1 MASDVLI
8 FDDVNS
14 VGDLANFVS
23 RAKTIEDDAALFV
36 ARGTALAVY
45 VPVLVPAELGQ
56 GQYTIL
62 GMRVHRLAQPAEIN
76 ASYSLSSI
84 QDRLARMGDSSVEF
98 TLPPVEATAR
108 WAGISVPLSG
118 WEDSGTIP
126 DHALS
131 TAAQTGIDAVAQ
143 ALPENPGKPVL
154 SQIRQRIWSS
164 EIAGQEPPLPMG
176 AAFAMHALGFLS
188 PNGDSRVLRQGT
200 WRRISNGRGH
210 AVLRQSS
217 LLG

>member
-14 VGDLANFVS
+14 VSDLSNFIS

-56 GQYTIL
+56 GQYTVL
-62 GMRVHRLAQPAEIN
+62 GMRVHRLAQPAELD
-76 ASYSLSSI
+76 ASYSLSSV

-98 TLPPVEATAR
+98 TVPPVEATAR
-108 WAGISVPLSG
+108 WAGISVPMSQ
-118 WEDSGTIP
+118 WEDSGSIA
-126 DHALS
+126 DADLS
-131 TAAQTGIDAVAQ
+131 RAAQTGIDAVAQ
-143 ALPENPGKPVL
+143 ALPENPGKPVI
-154 SQIRQRIWSS
+154 SQIRQRVWSS
-164 EIAGQEPPLPMG
+164 EIEGQNSPLPLG
-176 AAFAMHALGFLS
+176 AAFAMHALGFLTKD
-188 PNGDSRVLRQGT
+188 GQSRILRRGS
-200 WRRISNGRGH
+200 WYRVSNGRGH
-210 AVLRQSS
+210 AVMRQSS

>member
-14 VGDLANFVS
+14 VSDLANFIS

-84 QDRLARMGDSSVEF
+84 QDRLARMADSSVEF
-98 TLPPVEATAR
+98 SLPPVEATAR

-118 WEDSGTIP
+118 WEEAGTIT
-126 DHALS
+126 DRELS
-131 TAAQTGIDAVAQ
+131 QAAQTGIDAVAQ
-143 ALPENPGKPVL
+143 ALPENPGKPVI

-164 EIAGQEPPLPMG
+164 NIADQTPALPMG

-188 PNGDSRVLRQGT
+188 TDGESRVLKQGA
-200 WRRISNGRGH
+200 WHRISNGRGH

>member
-8 FDDVNS
+8 FDDANS
-14 VGDLANFVS
+14 VSDLVNFIS

-62 GMRVHRLAQPAEIN
+62 GMRVHRLAQPAEVN
-76 ASYSLSSI
+76 ASFSMSSI
-84 QDRLARMGDSSVEF
+84 QDRLARMGEFSVEF
-98 TLPPVEATAR
+98 ALPPVEATAR
-108 WAGISVPLSG
+108 WAGISVPMSG
-118 WEDSGTIP
+118 WEEAGVISDQ
-126 DHALS
+126 ALS
-131 TAAQTGIDAVAQ
+131 SAAQTGIDAVAQ
-143 ALPENPGKPVL
+143 ALPENPGKPVIT
-154 SQIRQRIWSS
+154 QIRQRIWSS
-164 EIAGQEPPLPMG
+164 AMDDQSPGLPMG

-188 PNGDSRVLRQGT
+188 HDGESRILKQGS
-200 WRRISNGRGH
+200 WHRVSNGRGH
-210 AVLRQSS
+210 ALLRQSS